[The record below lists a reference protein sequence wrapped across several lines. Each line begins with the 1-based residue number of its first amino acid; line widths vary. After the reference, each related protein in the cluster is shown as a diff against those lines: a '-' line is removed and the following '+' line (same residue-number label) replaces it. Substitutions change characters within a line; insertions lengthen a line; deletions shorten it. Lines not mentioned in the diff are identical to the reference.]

1 MGSRSGEAIGAGFS
15 VDRVRGGGPLRSV
28 AGTVVEGRRFGSQGG
43 ERGELRR
50 LEPDVGGRG
59 VRAELLGSLGADDRG
74 GDGGAGQQPGQRDL
88 VGGQAP
94 CAAEP
99 VDLAGDG
106 DLGVGEPRCAEALVA
121 GDVAVE
127 DGEVGEEAAVQR
139 GVGDEGEPELLA
151 GRRELPFGGAVD
163 EVVLHLGG
171 DGGLQT
177 PVVGDPQRAGD
188 LPGGVVGQPDVAD
201 LALSDEVVVHG
212 QGLLQRGVRVGVVG
226 VVEVDVVGLQAA
238 QARLD
243 LTDDVPA

>member
-1 MGSRSGEAIGAGFS
+1 MVAWSAWGIAGSRSGEAWGWVSPPTES
-15 VDRVRGGGPLRSV
+15 VADGRRTV

-74 GDGGAGQQPGQRDL
+74 GDGGAGQQPGQRGL

-99 VDLAGDG
+99 VDLPGDG
-106 DLGVGEPRCAEALVA
+106 DLGVGKPRCAEALVA

-151 GRRELPFGGAVD
+151 GRRELPSGGAVD
-163 EVVLHLGG
+163 EVVLHL
-171 DGGLQT
+171 
-177 PVVGDPQRAGD
+177 AGRRG
-188 LPGGVVGQPDVAD
+188 PAD
-201 LALSDEVVVHG
+201 AGRSRSTV
-212 QGLLQRGVRVGVVG
+212 RG
-226 VVEVDVVGLQAA
+226 
-238 QARLD
+238 
-243 LTDDVPA
+243 